1 MKIHNSDPPDLDILS
16 FFSFLSGKRAKAP
29 TCTYKMSIIKEHI
42 QKVFCSPSGAED
54 GDKVLFNSK
63 LPFGT
68 ASAIQEET
76 KNNNN
81 REDCNVVA
89 RIASCK

>member
-1 MKIHNSDPPDLDILS
+1 M
-16 FFSFLSGKRAKAP
+16 
-29 TCTYKMSIIKEHI
+29 YIIKEQI
-42 QKVFCSPSGAED
+42 QKVFCSSSGAED
-54 GDKVLFNSK
+54 GDNVLFNSK

-81 REDCNVVA
+81 RENCNVVA
-89 RIASCK
+89 RIASCKCLLLLIILFFMVKCIFFLPL